1 MSIGII
7 DYGACNILSVYN
19 SLYRLGED
27 PIIIKD
33 PKLLSNCEKLVI
45 PGVGSASNC
54 IKNLKKNGLFTE
66 ILNFHKEKKP
76 ILGIC
81 LGFQIFAKNLFED
94 GKSNGLGFIN
104 ADVIKLNIEKKFNI
118 GWCEVFLENRISRE
132 LDANKISK
140 YYFCHSFFLKFNN
153 EFEKK
158 YCVGITNSN
167 YQIPSLFIKDNLIGC
182 QFHPEKSQKSGEV
195 IIRYFLDL

>member
-27 PIIIKD
+27 PIIVSE
-33 PKLLSNCEKLVI
+33 PKLLKKCKKIVI

-54 IKNLKKNGLFTE
+54 IKNLKKNGLFEE
-66 ILNFHKEKKP
+66 IINFHKEQKP

-81 LGFQIFAKNLFED
+81 LGFQIFSKNLYED

-104 ADVIKLNIEKKFNI
+104 ADVIKLNIKKKFNI
-118 GWCEVFLENRISRE
+118 GWCEVYLENKISQKINT
-132 LDANKISK
+132 NKISK
-140 YYFCHSFFLKFNN
+140 YYFCHSYFLKFNN
-153 EFEKK
+153 GLEKK
-158 YCVGITNSN
+158 YCVGVTNSHH
-167 YQIPSLFIKDNLIGC
+167 QIPSLFIKDNLIGC
-182 QFHPEKSQKSGEV
+182 QFHPEKSQKSGEH
-195 IIRYFLDL
+195 IIRYFLNI